1 MKRIKMWYCR
11 WFKVITREQAIKWR
25 LTYQR
30 GIYGDAIYA
39 FNCRSIW
46 ADKKGRLYRVRSL

>member
-1 MKRIKMWYCR
+1 MWYCR